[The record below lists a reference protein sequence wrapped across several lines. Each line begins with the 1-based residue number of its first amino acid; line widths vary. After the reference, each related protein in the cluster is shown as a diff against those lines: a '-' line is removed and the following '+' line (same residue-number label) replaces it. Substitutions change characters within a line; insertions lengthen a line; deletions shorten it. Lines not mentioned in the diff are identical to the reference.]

1 MDCVNYVL
9 KSNVIGL
16 FCTKKYQYVYFL
28 GKKVIYRYY
37 VNFVLKSHIMG
48 LFVLKSNNMF
58 LFWIKK

>member
-16 FCTKKYQYVYFL
+16 VCTKKYQYVYFL
-28 GKKVIYRYY
+28 GKKVIYY
-37 VNFVLKSHIMG
+37 VNFVLKSNIMC

-58 LFWIKK
+58 LFKIKK

>member
-9 KSNVIGL
+9 KSNVIGP

-28 GKKVIYRYY
+28 GKKVIYY
-37 VNFVLKSHIMG
+37 VNFVLKS
-48 LFVLKSNNMF
+48 NDMF

>member
-9 KSNVIGL
+9 KSNIIGP
-16 FCTKKYQYVYFL
+16 FCTKKYQYVFFL
-28 GKKVIYRYY
+28 GKKVIYY
-37 VNFVLKSHIMG
+37 VNFVLKSNIMG